1 MTIEAFVKP
10 MRDHRAKLD
19 GDTGSAAKAGDS
31 FGRATT
37 ALTELEGQHEGLV
50 RKALGGWYG
59 QQAGLFQ
66 DRVGKVK
73 AAMVTLAE
81 NSTAASTVAGTA
93 ASAVSSGRTVIDNLI
108 TEFIAR
114 ATPVLE
120 AAETAAANGDNAR
133 AMQAY
138 ATVRTLADDY
148 STKTGAALQRVRDQL
163 APLVNQ
169 LATLKPVDGGVLG
182 AVSGQ
187 LGPQAMGY
195 TSPSF
200 AGSPGG
206 GAANGSGPLAA
217 PAAGHGDGGGHGGGG
232 GGGGFGGG
240 HGGGGST
247 PVGPHLPQ
255 AIPPQ
260 PGTGVGV
267 NLPDGSS
274 AEAPNEV
281 AAAAVR
287 NAMSALGTPYVW
299 GASSPPSGTDCSG
312 LTSWSY
318 GLAGLQLP
326 RHSAAQAV
334 GASVDPGQLMPGDL
348 VVWDGHVA
356 MIVGNGQLI
365 EAGDPVQVNAIRT
378 HNMGDPFLG
387 FYRPTG

>member
-1 MTIEAFVKP
+1 MTIEAFVQP

-31 FGRATT
+31 FHRATT
-37 ALTELEGQHEGLV
+37 ALSELEGQHEGLV
-50 RKALGGWYG
+50 RTALGGWYG

-66 DRVGKVK
+66 DRASQVRNAIVML
-73 AAMVTLAE
+73 AA
-81 NSTAASTVAGTA
+81 NSTTASTVAGSAT
-93 ASAVSSGRTVIDNLI
+93 SAVNAGRTAIDNLI
-108 TEFIAR
+108 TEFIGR
-114 ATPVLE
+114 ATPILE
-120 AAETAAANGDNAR
+120 AAATAAANGDNAR

-138 ATVRTLADDY
+138 ASVRTLADDY
-148 STKTGAALQRVRDQL
+148 TTKTGEALQRVRDQL
-163 APLVNQ
+163 APLVSQ
-169 LATLKPVDGGVLG
+169 LATIKPVDAALGG
-182 AVSGQ
+182 VSGQ
-187 LGPQAMGY
+187 LGPQATGL

-200 AGSPGG
+200 ADPTGGSAG
-206 GAANGSGPLAA
+206 GAAPQQALATGHG
-217 PAAGHGDGGGHGGGG
+217 AAGGTGSGGG
-232 GGGGFGGG
+232 GGGGFG
-240 HGGGGST
+240 GGGGST
-247 PVGPHLPQ
+247 PVGPHLPT

-274 AEAPNEV
+274 AEAPNEI
-281 AAAAVR
+281 AAQAVR
-287 NAMSALGTPYVW
+287 HAMSALGTPYVW
-299 GASSPPSGTDCSG
+299 GASNPPSGTACSG

-334 GASVDPGQLMPGDL
+334 GASVPPGQLMPGDL
-348 VVWDGHVA
+348 VVWSGHVA

-365 EAGDPVQVNAIRT
+365 EAGDPVQVNPVRT